1 MFKRYLLGFT
11 LLIVALFL
19 CPALAQQEKF
29 ARDRVFDLQHV
40 RCEFSFDIPKRK
52 LSGRVTHVLSPL
64 HTPLNAVE
72 LDAGDGLQIKQV
84 VNEKA
89 QSLKHVKAN
98 GKLTVDLGKTY
109 LPTEKVTL
117 AITYEVA
124 MPTSGGFVG
133 AGLRLVVP
141 DDNNPT
147 LPTQIW
153 SLNEPDGAAGW
164 IPCYDY
170 PNDKCASEVLL
181 TVPKNMMGIS
191 NGTLA
196 ATRTNADGTKTFHW
210 KQDLPHSTYLISVAV
225 GEFVEVKD
233 TPYENVPIVYYV
245 PKYRPAEEAK
255 AAMSN
260 TRRMVKFFS
269 DRIGVRYPWS
279 KYAQVMM
286 SNFPGGMEHTSAT
299 TMGDF
304 VLHDDRAHLD
314 VSSDSI
320 IAHELAHQWWGDLLT
335 CKDWSHVWLNEG
347 FASYFDTLWTEFDQ
361 GKDAF
366 QIEVDGMMNGARAA
380 DAGNNRRPVVYRQYA
395 EPEQMFD
402 GHAYPKGGSVL
413 HTLRGVL
420 GDDLFWK
427 GINLYA
433 RRNAFKAVE
442 TVDLRLAMEEVSG
455 RDLTWF
461 FEQWLYKAGYPEFQ
475 VRYSWDGATKKVKVT
490 VKQTQQ
496 VTNVTPLFRTP
507 VDVYVTTAQGQQKHR
522 VYVEQASH
530 EFIFDAASPPL
541 MVNFDPEQWVL
552 KTLDFPKSKEEWLYT
567 LRHAPWAVE
576 RQRAVSELGKIK
588 GDPAVLVALRDAAL
602 NDKFYGIRRSATQA
616 FSQQA
621 TSPEVRDG
629 LLKIAQDKDS
639 RVRRAALEALGAY
652 AQEAP
657 VQKTLEDAFHNDRS
671 YYAQEA
677 ALRSLVK
684 GKAPNVADLLTK
696 AMGMNSHNEVLRA
709 AALYGFAELNDK
721 RGVPIALDAIVRFYD
736 FGVRRAAESL
746 LTKFAADES
755 TRRDLRAQLVSRLKT
770 APAFSRVTFISV
782 LSQMKDE
789 ETAAVLQQIADDTN
803 AAQSLRDAARAVA
816 LRIREGLPKTPTV
829 AELQATI
836 QKLEIE
842 NKQLKERVKQLE
854 EQGAG
859 KNGGKQ

>member
-1 MFKRYLLGFT
+1 M
-11 LLIVALFL
+11 
-19 CPALAQQEKF
+19 
-29 ARDRVFDLQHV
+29 FDLQHV
-40 RCEFSFDIPKRK
+40 RCEFSFDIAKRK

-89 QSLKHVKAN
+89 QSLKYVKAN
-98 GKLTVDLGKTY
+98 GKMTVELGKAY
-109 LPTEKVTL
+109 LPKEKVTL
-117 AITYEVA
+117 TITYEVA
-124 MPTSGGFVG
+124 MPTGGGFVG

-170 PNDKCASEVLL
+170 PNDKCTSEVLL

-210 KQDLPHSTYLISVAV
+210 KQDLPHSTYLISIAV

-245 PKYRPAEEAK
+245 PTYRRPEEAK

-260 TRRMVKFFS
+260 TPRMVKFFS
-269 DRIGVRYPWS
+269 DKIGVRYPWS

-299 TMGDF
+299 TVGDGS
-304 VLHDDRAHLD
+304 LHDARAKLD
-314 VSSDSI
+314 ISSDGLL
-320 IAHELAHQWWGDLLT
+320 AHELAHQWWGDLLT
-335 CKDWSHVWLNEG
+335 CKDWSHIWLNEG

-380 DAGNNRRPVVYRQYA
+380 DTGNSRRPVVYRQYA
-395 EPEQMFD
+395 EPEHMFD

-413 HTLRGVL
+413 HMLRGVL
-420 GDDLFWK
+420 GDELFWK
-427 GINLYA
+427 GINLYT

-475 VRYSWDGATKKVKVT
+475 VRYAWDEAAKKVKVT
-490 VKQTQQ
+490 VKQTQL
-496 VTNVTPLFRTP
+496 VTNITPLFRTP
-507 VDVYVTTAQGQQKHR
+507 VDIYVTTAQGQQKHR

-530 EFIFDAASPPL
+530 EFTFDAASPPL

-567 LRHAPWAVE
+567 LQRAPWAVE
-576 RQRAVSELGKIK
+576 RQRAVTELGKVK
-588 GDPAVLVALRDAAL
+588 DDPAVVAALRDAAL
-602 NDKFYGIRRSATQA
+602 RDKFVGVRSSALSAIASVETSPASRDFLLQALNDK
-616 FSQQA
+616 
-621 TSPEVRDG
+621 E
-629 LLKIAQDKDS
+629 S
-639 RVRRAALEALGAY
+639 RIRRAAISALEKYATEPAVQDALRKVFHTDPSY
-652 AQEAP
+652 FAQA
-657 VQKTLEDAFHNDRS
+657 
-671 YYAQEA
+671 A
-677 ALRSLVK
+677 ALSALVK
-684 GKAPNVADLLTK
+684 GKPSDIGDLLAK
-696 AMGMNSHNEVLRA
+696 AAKRESHQDMIRSA
-709 AALYGFAELNDK
+709 AMRGFADLNDK
-721 RGVPIALDAIVRFYD
+721 RGLSLALEMLDK
-736 FGVRRAAESL
+736 AESFSSRRDAL
-746 LTKFAADES
+746 NVISKFAPAADADTKRQVRE
-755 TRRDLRAQLVSRLKT
+755 RLVRMART
-770 APAFSRVTFISV
+770 APRFVQSNIFDALAALKDADTATELDKLANDTATEQSV
-782 LSQMKDE
+782 
-789 ETAAVLQQIADDTN
+789 
-803 AAQSLRDAARAVA
+803 RDAARSAA
-816 LRIREGLPKTPTV
+816 QKIREGTAK
-829 AELQATI
+829 
-836 QKLEIE
+836 
-842 NKQLKERVKQLE
+842 
-854 EQGAG
+854 
-859 KNGGKQ
+859 